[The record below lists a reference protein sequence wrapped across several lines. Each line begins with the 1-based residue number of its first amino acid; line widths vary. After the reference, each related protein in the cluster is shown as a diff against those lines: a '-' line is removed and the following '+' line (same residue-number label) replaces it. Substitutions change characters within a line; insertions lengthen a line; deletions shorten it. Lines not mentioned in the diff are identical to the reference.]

1 MLLSGI
7 ESVSLFFAKHS
18 WVSLT
23 VILSTLAVSILY
35 SVLETRMIEKREAK
49 LSANY
54 EAAKAKKDDQHQA
67 VDNFV

>member
-1 MLLSGI
+1 
-7 ESVSLFFAKHS
+7 
-18 WVSLT
+18 